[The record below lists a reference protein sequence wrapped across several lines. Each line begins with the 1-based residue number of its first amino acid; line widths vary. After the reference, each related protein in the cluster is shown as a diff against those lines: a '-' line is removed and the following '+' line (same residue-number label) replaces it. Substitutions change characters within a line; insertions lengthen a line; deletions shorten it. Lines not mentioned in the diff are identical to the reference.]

1 MTELYVE
8 GVVTHSLRAGRTGT
22 SARWLSPGRPRPG
35 ADGALGRNARI
46 ALGEGAYRA
55 PLSYHNGMAMTL
67 RLPPEIEDQLK
78 QVAEIEHRSVQQTVL
93 VAIEEYLSM
102 RETAEI
108 LADPA
113 ALRGLAEARESEQA
127 GDVVYGVEAARALLA
142 ERKR

>member
-1 MTELYVE
+1 MDRQLAWPASP
-8 GVVTHSLRAGRTGT
+8 VVPVFRRK
-22 SARWLSPGRPRPG
+22 RPP
-35 ADGALGRNARI
+35 
-46 ALGEGAYRA
+46 A
-55 PLSYHNGMAMTL
+55 PLWYHFGMAMTL

-127 GDVVYGVEAARALLA
+127 GDVVYGAEAARALLA

>member
-1 MTELYVE
+1 
-8 GVVTHSLRAGRTGT
+8 
-22 SARWLSPGRPRPG
+22 
-35 ADGALGRNARI
+35 
-46 ALGEGAYRA
+46 
-55 PLSYHNGMAMTL
+55 MAMTL
-67 RLPPEIEDQLK
+67 RLPAEIEDQLR
-78 QVAEIEHRSVQQTVL
+78 QVAEVEHRSVQQTVL
-93 VAIEEYLSM
+93 VAIEEYLSL

>member
-1 MTELYVE
+1 
-8 GVVTHSLRAGRTGT
+8 
-22 SARWLSPGRPRPG
+22 
-35 ADGALGRNARI
+35 
-46 ALGEGAYRA
+46 
-55 PLSYHNGMAMTL
+55 MAMTL
-67 RLPPEIEDQLK
+67 RLPAEIEDQLK
-78 QVAEIEHRSVQQTVL
+78 RVAEIEHRSVQQTVL

-127 GDVVYGVEAARALLA
+127 GDVVYGAGAARELLA

>member
-1 MTELYVE
+1 
-8 GVVTHSLRAGRTGT
+8 
-22 SARWLSPGRPRPG
+22 
-35 ADGALGRNARI
+35 
-46 ALGEGAYRA
+46 
-55 PLSYHNGMAMTL
+55 MTL

-78 QVAEIEHRSVQQTVL
+78 QLAEIEHRSVQQTVL

-113 ALRGLAEARESEQA
+113 ALRGLAEARESELA
-127 GDVVYGVEAARALLA
+127 GDVIYGTEAARALLA